1 MLGYTAL
8 ALLLVSLAQ
17 QDQKRLRQ
25 WGILSA
31 VLFAVQYANDDVLLL
46 TQCLIIAIHVRW
58 LIHNSRGDGVRF
70 RPIVKV

>member
-1 MLGYTAL
+1 MLGYLAL
-8 ALLLVSLAQ
+8 ALLLVSLSQ

-31 VLFAVQYANDDVLLL
+31 VLFAVEYANDDVLLL
-46 TQCLIIAIHVRW
+46 TQCIIIAIHARW
-58 LIHNSRGDGVRF
+58 LVNDSRGDGVRF